1 KKLKI
6 FKNYP
11 LSTLS
16 TFNIG
21 GKANYFTFVEDQ
33 QQIFEVLE
41 HSKKAGLKPFFFGN
55 GANILFPDKPDRD
68 TIFIST
74 RKFIQCDIKENEVSF
89 SSGFPLSLISL
100 FYAALNIPDGCFFYL
115 LPGSVGAA
123 AYMNVRYFEHDFSE
137 VVKYVE
143 YIDLDDF
150 KIKKISGKDC
160 QFSYKDS
167 IFQKKSWLILNI
179 FLNIRKNPISQLDHS
194 IFTANKYN
202 LFIKFATDNLLTC
215 SNLSEFYQ
223 FYNLKNIT
231 KLFEYFDDAC
241 ISELHKIEQDRVS
254 KKHFSYPNCGS
265 VFKNNHNFG
274 TPTGVLVDRLKLKGL
289 AHNDAMIAPFHG
301 NIIINTGKAR
311 QNDVLYLIDL
321 IKDKIYSNFGF
332 VPETEIVIIK

>member
-1 KKLKI
+1 MKLKI

-21 GKANYFTFVEDQ
+21 GKASYFTFVEDL
-33 QQIFEVLE
+33 QQIFEVIE
-41 HSKKAGLKPFFFGN
+41 FCKKKGLKPFFFGN

-89 SSGFPLSLISL
+89 SSGFPLSLISI
-100 FYAALNIPDGCFFYL
+100 FYALINMPENCFFYL

-123 AYMNVRYFEHDFSE
+123 TYMNVRYFEHDFSE

-143 YIDLDDF
+143 YIDLDDLQ
-150 KIKKISGKDC
+150 IKQISNADC

-167 IFQKKSWLILNI
+167 IFQKKKWLISNV
-179 FLNIRKNPISQLDHS
+179 FLNIRKDPISPPDHS
-194 IFTANKYN
+194 ILTTKKYA
-202 LFIKFATDNLLTC
+202 FFMKHAADNLLTC
-215 SNLSEFYQ
+215 SNLSKFYQ
-223 FYNLKNIT
+223 FYNLKNI
-231 KLFEYFDDAC
+231 KELFGYLDNAC
-241 ISELHKIEQDRVS
+241 ISELYKIEQDRVS

-265 VFKNNHNFG
+265 VFKNNYSFG

-301 NIIINTGKAR
+301 NIIINTGKAK
-311 QNDVLYLIDL
+311 QDDVLYLIDL
-321 IKDKIYSNFGF
+321 IKDKINSNFGF
-332 VPETEIVIIK
+332 VPETEIVILK